1 MGGALVTGV
10 ALLCRPDSQAVYKTL
25 GQTVSYFLNVRLNEK
40 KTDNMGSSDLPCLGV
55 FLIWLVFW
63 FCFVFG
69 TKDSYKH
76 SPAVVKGQASPVNFC
91 DDPVHCFVIPAWRDL
106 SGSAQ
111 LSRFHKECASRDHLC
126 PLLSA

>member
-55 FLIWLVFW
+55 FSYLVGILVL
-63 FCFVFG
+63 FCVW
-69 TKDSYKH
+69 
-76 SPAVVKGQASPVNFC
+76 N
-91 DDPVHCFVIPAWRDL
+91 
-106 SGSAQ
+106 
-111 LSRFHKECASRDHLC
+111 
-126 PLLSA
+126 